1 MSSEKKVII
10 SRYIEDLSKTGIEYL
25 LGEHG
30 KVKEFTDKKEAI
42 QFITDNKLV
51 DKDVGFL
58 NFTEIEPVKEK
69 IENTIKPL
77 KEAVKK
83 RRQHDRDDDRGR

>member
-10 SRYIEDLSKTGIEYL
+10 SRYIEDLSKNGIEYL

-42 QFITDNKLV
+42 QFITDSKLV
-51 DKDVGFL
+51 DKGMGYF
-58 NFTEIEPVKEK
+58 NFTEIESVKEK
-69 IENTIKPL
+69 IETTIKPL
-77 KEAVKK
+77 KEIVKK
-83 RRQHDRDDDRGR
+83 RKQHDRDDMGR